1 MLPQMVRPD
10 GISKWRSVDFGGIR
24 HVLGAGNGD
33 IWDCFGVTP
42 DSYPV
47 LRSGEFVK
55 YDSSLKGKYGSYQYG
70 VSENQ
75 RIYVNS
81 QAIYFGDT
89 LVYVALSLNKLQQI
103 VAFNNFILLF
113 PSQIY
118 VRTDMKGFYN
128 SVEDLPIEPAHG
140 DVYGVT
146 RATVDN
152 AKYDAVY
159 WDDQTHAWTNIGPVA
174 WSINSKVIDVG
185 ATFADG
191 TYAGEPAEGNTIEA
205 VNHGTDWADYFN
217 VGDAVRI
224 LGAAD
229 EENNATLVIREID
242 GYKLRF
248 YEHSFTVNSTPATI
262 SVLREA
268 PDMDW
273 VCVNESR
280 VWGCKEKHIYASKL
294 GDFKNWNVF
303 DGLATDS
310 YAVDV
315 LSAGDF
321 TGCVSFMGYPI
332 FFKRTGIYKMYGNR
346 PSNFEVIG
354 SASTGCVNG
363 NTFAIAA
370 ETLFFLSNR
379 GVMSY
384 NGGMPQ
390 LISQDLGELIT
401 GNEDAWGGSDNNR
414 YWFGYKGESTAY
426 VFDPEKG
433 MWHKQIYSDAANPTD
448 KLSYAYT
455 GHDGVVFVT
464 AAGRRYGKITAS
476 GNQSDAFYVEFAD
489 SDESQSNAP
498 QYGANKKGTSKI
510 QIRMVLGENSAVTVS
525 MMFDSDGVWREVKAF
540 SAANVKRSF
549 YLPIIPRRSDHFKIR
564 FEGHGSFELY
574 SLSRENYKGSAL

>member
-1 MLPQMVRPD
+1 MLPQMKNPD

-24 HVLGAGNGD
+24 HVLGAGTGD
-33 IWDCFGVTP
+33 IWDCYGITP
-42 DSYPV
+42 DNYPV

-55 YDSSLKGKYGSYQYG
+55 YDNASKGNYGSLQYG
-70 VSENQ
+70 VNENQ
-75 RIYVNS
+75 RVYVESGALYLMGTSVWTS
-81 QAIYFGDT
+81 QAK
-89 LVYVALSLNKLQQI
+89 LSRKQQI
-103 VAFNNFILLF
+103 EAFNNFAVVF
-113 PSQIY
+113 PAKLW
-118 VRTDMKGFYN
+118 VRTDAKALLQ
-128 SVEDLPIEPAHG
+128 SDAELPSNPAYG
-140 DVYGVT
+140 DVYGVKNG
-146 RATVDN
+146 AAYD
-152 AKYDAVY
+152 AKYWDGENWTGAGKIAGEMDTAVY
-159 WDDQTHAWTNIGPVA
+159 HLC
-174 WSINSKVIDVG
+174 
-185 ATFADG
+185 TFTDG
-191 TYAGEPAEGNTIEA
+191 TYAGEPAEANTIHA
-205 VNHGTDWADYFN
+205 SGADTFDWSTWFQP
-217 VGDAVRI
+217 GDAVAI
-224 LGAAD
+224 KGAAD
-229 EENNATLVIREID
+229 EENNKTLVVREVD
-242 GYKLRF
+242 GRDLRF
-248 YEHSFTVNSTPATI
+248 YEHSFTLNATSALLEVRRAI
-262 SVLREA
+262 

-273 VCVNESR
+273 ICVNESR

-294 GDFKNWNVF
+294 GDFKNWNTF

-363 NTFAIAA
+363 NTFAVAA
-370 ETLFFLSNR
+370 ETLFYLSNR

-401 GNEDAWGGSDNNR
+401 GNESAWGGSDNDR
-414 YWFGYKGESTAY
+414 YWFGYTGESAAY

-433 MWHKQIYSDAANPTD
+433 MWHKQIYSDPSNPTD

-476 GNQSDAFYVEFAD
+476 GSQSDAFYVEFAD

-540 SAANVKRSF
+540 STANVKKSF